1 MSIVEPVNGYFPITA
16 IHRADVMGTLKEPV
30 GVELDDDFMR
40 ELAEKMEDDYLNQM
54 FWSSLEII
62 ATEMLEDRRKQ

>member
-1 MSIVEPVNGYFPITA
+1 MSIVEPVDGYYPITA
-16 IHRADVMGTLKEPV
+16 VHRADVIGTLNEPV

-40 ELAEKMEDDYLNQM
+40 ELAEKMEGDYLNQM

-62 ATEMLEDRRKQ
+62 ATEMLNQRRKQ

>member
-1 MSIVEPVNGYFPITA
+1 MSIVKPVDGYYPITA
-16 IHRADVMGTLKEPV
+16 IHRADVMGTLNEPI
-30 GVELDDDFMR
+30 GVELDDNFMR

-62 ATEMLEDRRKQ
+62 ATQMLEDRRE

>member
-1 MSIVEPVNGYFPITA
+1 MSIIEPVDGYYPITT
-16 IHRADVMGTLKEPV
+16 IHRADVMGTLKEPI
-30 GVELDDDFMR
+30 GYELDDDFMR

-62 ATEMLEDRRKQ
+62 ATQMLEDRRE